1 MVSGGDGVD
10 DGGGG
15 GGGVV
20 EDDAAKQC
28 ETGRR
33 SENTATRIGMAT
45 RRKRKYR
52 RGEEEEEAVA
62 VAVAV
67 VRNVV
72 PKALLFAIAIAAAS
86 GVVLCCLWQLRCVVG
101 SERQRSDPSYP
112 LDTDP
117 VGVKG

>member
-62 VAVAV
+62 VAV

-86 GVVLCCLWQLRCVVG
+86 GVVLWCVACGRCAVW
-101 SERQRSDPSYP
+101 
-112 LDTDP
+112 
-117 VGVKG
+117 